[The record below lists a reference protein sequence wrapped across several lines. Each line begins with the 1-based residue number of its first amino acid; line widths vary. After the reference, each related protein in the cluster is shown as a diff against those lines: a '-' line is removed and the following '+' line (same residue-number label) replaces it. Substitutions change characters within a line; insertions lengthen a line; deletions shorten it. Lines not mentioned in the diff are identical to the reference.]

1 MNCNRI
7 RQAISARLDGE
18 AADID
23 PAVLRSHLSAC
34 AGCRDYEHRAEE
46 FHRAVRLAPA
56 PAIPDNTPHIL
67 AAIGAEAGGRDDT
80 QLALRW
86 VLVVL
91 ALVQI
96 AVAIP
101 ALVLGSDASLPVHS
115 ARHIGSFEVALGVGF
130 LYAAWRPSRISGL
143 LPVLVALVVCLLA
156 SSVLDIA
163 AGNTAAISEAQHATD
178 FAGLVVVW
186 LLSRPTV
193 RQVQLA

>member
-7 RQAISARLDGE
+7 RQALSARLDGE
-18 AADID
+18 AADVD
-23 PAVLRSHLSAC
+23 PAVLRAHLGGC
-34 AGCRDYEHRAEE
+34 AGCRDYEQRAKEL
-46 FHRAVRLAPA
+46 HRAVRLASA
-56 PAIPDNTPHIL
+56 PVIPDNTPRIL
-67 AAIGAEAGGRDDT
+67 AAIGAEVGGRDDT

-86 VLVVL
+86 VLLVI

-96 AVAIP
+96 GVAIP
-101 ALVLGSDASLPVHS
+101 ALVLGSDAGLPVHT
-115 ARHIGSFEVALGVGF
+115 ARHIGSFDVALGVGF

-143 LPVLVALVVCLLA
+143 LPVLVALVACLLA
-156 SSVLDIA
+156 SSVLDVA

-186 LLSRPTV
+186 LLSRPTA